1 MASSFQRYSGQG
13 IQPVTG
19 MAEAGANIG
28 KMYAQGLGQLGEAIG
43 QGIKVYG
50 ENQQKSQMADAKLA
64 SGIER
69 FKQISSIYAQDP
81 EFAPV
86 VASFANRM
94 AAYQDAPNQSLSK
107 KLVMANDIDSMVGEL
122 TSTIQAQ
129 QVIRARQV
137 ERIGGEALMNING
150 KTTVT
155 DPAIISENVMKFDT
169 SKTYDQNQSAA
180 LEGLN
185 RFRQAAQQAG
195 KEIKG
200 TDADFLDM
208 YRRNIADST
217 NKAMTAGSL
226 DKNVGSKILEQ
237 IEAVRGIEKSNA
249 RAESDMPVLPSMA
262 KSKRSDYE
270 SAVTPAYQPTAQD
283 KEKQAAGEQV
293 IKAYAPFKK
302 ESETRLKS
310 LEQEKQALLKKVEED
325 KATALLQ
332 PRKSPFQSLWDNL
345 ADYSTQ
351 FIADK
356 IADYSKIDE
365 KGNVV
370 IDYGKVAKS
379 YFATTTAGA
388 TGVLLDQLSQEGPSK
403 IDEVKIKTTIDKGLR
418 NANSQRRL
426 EEIEANI
433 KSEKELL
440 SGIQTASGIKPDVA
454 AAQKAPVVGLG
465 KQSAG
470 FIESERDMNQAERKS
485 KVAEFLT
492 SRIGMTDP
500 KTGQKVL
507 PSGFDSWYKG
517 MVPESDARVVD
528 VDGIKLLWTGKGFEQ
543 VKAATPPSTK
553 EIREGMIGVYGNQ
566 TADGRLVPEEFIP
579 DSGVYFSG
587 ILRGNDTADKEFKEE
602 QSKLIESRSS
612 LKRLQEIN
620 DKTGESFSPALRGE
634 ADVHVMVLQS
644 ALRRDIVGVGSVSDY
659 ENKMIKRVIDNPADF
674 FELDSKQRAILLA
687 LAERID
693 RKIISNGAKYGLK
706 VEIKDNGSRSRYAS
720 LREKFLAEKLK

>member
-1 MASSFQRYSGQG
+1 
-13 IQPVTG
+13 

-86 VASFANRM
+86 VASFADRM

-155 DPAIISENVMKFDT
+155 EPAIISENVMKYDP
-169 SKTYDQNQSAA
+169 SKTYYQNQSAA

-185 RFRQAAQQAG
+185 KFRQAAQQAG
-195 KEIKG
+195 NEIKG

-270 SAVTPAYQPTAQD
+270 AAVTPAYQPTAQD

-332 PRKSPFQSLWDNL
+332 PRKSPVQSLWDNL

-454 AAQKAPVVGLG
+454 APKAPVIGLG

-543 VKAATPPSTK
+543 VKAATPPTTK

-587 ILRGNDTADKEFKEE
+587 ILRGNDTADKEFKDE

-612 LKRLQEIN
+612 VKRLQEIN
-620 DKTGESFSPALRGE
+620 DKAGEAFSPSLRGE
-634 ADVHVMVLQS
+634 ADVHVMVLSS

-659 ENKMIKRVIDNPADF
+659 ENKLIKKVIDSPATF
-674 FELDSKQRAILLA
+674 FSLESKDRAILLA

-706 VEIKDNGSRSRYAS
+706 VEIKDNGGRSRYAS

>member
-64 SGIER
+64 SGIKR

-86 VASFANRM
+86 VASFADRM

-122 TSTIQAQ
+122 ASTIQAQ
-129 QVIRARQV
+129 QVVRARQV

-155 DPAIISENVMKFDT
+155 DPAIIGENVMKFDT

-270 SAVTPAYQPTAQD
+270 AAVTPAYQPTAQD
-283 KEKQAAGEQV
+283 KEKQSASEQV
-293 IKAYAPFKK
+293 IKAYAPSKK

-332 PRKSPFQSLWDNL
+332 PRKSPVQSLLDNL
-345 ADYSTQ
+345 TDYSKQ

-454 AAQKAPVVGLG
+454 SPKAPVVGLG

-470 FIESERDMNQAERKS
+470 FIESERDMNQAERKA

-528 VDGIKLLWTGKGFEQ
+528 VDGVKLLWNGKGFEQ

-579 DSGVYFSG
+579 DSGVFFSG
-587 ILRGNDTADKEFKEE
+587 ILRGNDTADKEFKDE

-612 LKRLQEIN
+612 VKRLQEIN
-620 DKTGESFSPALRGE
+620 DKAGEAFSPSLRGE
-634 ADVHVMVLQS
+634 ADVHVMVLSS

-659 ENKMIKRVIDNPADF
+659 ENKLIKKVIDSPATF
-674 FELDSKQRAILLA
+674 FSLESKDRAILLA

-706 VEIKDNGSRSRYAS
+706 VEIKDNGGRSRYAS